1 MALTTTRKTAA
12 FLAAATTLVVL
23 AGCSS
28 SGDSSSSSS
37 DSGAKEDIT
46 IGVALPTTG
55 GSAVLGLPMAQ
66 GLDMAVKAI
75 NADGGIDGANIKLV
89 QEDSGADDTSALN
102 AFNRITSESPAAVI
116 GFPVSTQGFAVMT
129 QVDRTGIPVI
139 MGGTNSKLAAGSDWA
154 FSMTSSDAVTTTA
167 AVEFAAE
174 TLGVKKIALLRESG
188 ELGTGASEVVNET
201 AKDLD
206 IDVVDE
212 EIFQTGDVDLA
223 TQANNLRGSDA
234 DMLFVYG
241 QQADYIVVA
250 NALATAGVK
259 LPTFVAGLQ
268 GGTYAQLN
276 QEGFEQI
283 YNRNQC
289 VPSAAV
295 DNDLATWSA
304 DYEAEYGEAPTE
316 YAAIAYDGMNLL
328 ADALKT
334 AGTDPAEL
342 QKALQTLPSSEGIC
356 GIHEGT
362 DEGNLSFG
370 VTLGHY
376 VDGVYTT
383 DESLS
388 VDPK

>member
-1 MALTTTRKTAA
+1 MALTASRKSVA
-12 FLAAATTLVVL
+12 FVAAATALVAL

-28 SGDSSSSSS
+28 TPAASTDS
-37 DSGAKEDIT
+37 DGAKADIT

-66 GLDMAVKAI
+66 GFEMAVAAI
-75 NADGGIDGANIKLV
+75 NEAGGIDGANIKLV
-89 QEDSGADDTSALN
+89 QEDSGADDASALN

-129 QVDRTGIPVI
+129 QVERTGIPVI

-154 FSMTSSDAVTTTA
+154 FAMTASDAITTTA

-174 TLGVKKIALLRESG
+174 TLGVEKIALLRESG
-188 ELGTGASEVVNET
+188 ELGTGASEIITET
-201 AKDLD
+201 ADELGIDL
-206 IDVVDE
+206 VDE

-234 DMLFVYG
+234 EMLFVYG

-276 QEGFEQI
+276 YDGFETI

-304 DYEAEYGEAPTE
+304 DYEAEYGEVPTE

-328 ADALKT
+328 ADALT
-334 AGTDPAEL
+334 AAGTDPEALKE
-342 QKALQTLPSSEGIC
+342 ALQTLPSSEGIC
-356 GIHEGT
+356 GVHEGT
-362 DEGNLSFG
+362 EDGNLSFG

-376 VDGVYTT
+376 EDGAYVT

>member
-1 MALTTTRKTAA
+1 MAFTTRKTVA
-12 FLAAATTLVVL
+12 FFAAATALVAL

-28 SGDSSSSSS
+28 APAASGD
-37 DSGAKEDIT
+37 DDGPKADIT

-55 GSAVLGLPMAQ
+55 GSAVLGLPMSQ
-66 GLDMAVKAI
+66 GLEMAVAAI
-75 NADGGIDGANIKLV
+75 NADGGIDGANIVLV
-89 QEDSGADDTSALN
+89 QEDSGADDASALN
-102 AFNRITSESPAAVI
+102 AFNRITSENPAAVI

-139 MGGTNSKLAAGSDWA
+139 MGGTNSKLAAGSDYA
-154 FSMTSSDAVTTTA
+154 FSMTASDAITTTA

-174 TLGVKKIALLRESG
+174 TLGVEKIALLRESG
-188 ELGTGASEVVNET
+188 ELGTGASEIVNET
-201 AKDLD
+201 AEDLG
-206 IDVVDE
+206 IEVVDE
-212 EIFQTGDVDLA
+212 EIFQSGDVDLA

-259 LPTFVAGLQ
+259 LPTFIAGLQ

-276 QEGFEQI
+276 YDGFDTI

-295 DNDLATWSA
+295 DNDLAAWSA

-328 ADALKT
+328 ADALTT
-334 AGTDPAEL
+334 AGTDPEAL
-342 QKALQTLPSSEGIC
+342 KTALQELPSSEGIC
-356 GIHEGT
+356 GVHEGT
-362 DEGNLSFG
+362 EEGNLSFG

-376 VDGVYTT
+376 EDGAYVT

>member
-1 MALTTTRKTAA
+1 MAFTATRKAVA
-12 FLAAATTLVVL
+12 FLATATALVAL

-28 SGDSSSSSS
+28 TPAASTDS
-37 DSGAKEDIT
+37 DAPKDDIT

-55 GSAVLGLPMAQ
+55 GSAVLGLPMSQ
-66 GLDMAVKAI
+66 GLQMAVDAI
-75 NADGGIDGANIKLV
+75 NADGGIDGADIVLT

-154 FSMTSSDAVTTTA
+154 FSMTASDAVTTTA

-174 TLGVKKIALLRESG
+174 TLGVEKIALLRESG
-188 ELGTGASEVVNET
+188 ELGTGASEIVNAT
-201 AKDLD
+201 AEDLG
-206 IDVVDE
+206 IEVVDE

-276 QEGFEQI
+276 QDGFEEI

-295 DNDLATWSA
+295 DDDLAAWSA
-304 DYEAEYGEAPTE
+304 DYEAEFGEAPTE

-328 ADALKT
+328 ADALTT
-334 AGTDPAEL
+334 AGTDPEALKE
-342 QKALQTLPSSEGIC
+342 ALQSLPSSEGIC
-356 GIHEGT
+356 GVHEGT
-362 DEGNLSFG
+362 EDGNLSFG

>member
-1 MALTTTRKTAA
+1 MAFTTRKTVA
-12 FLAAATTLVVL
+12 FFAAATALVAL

-28 SGDSSSSSS
+28 TPAASS
-37 DSGAKEDIT
+37 DDGPKADIT

-55 GSAVLGLPMAQ
+55 GSAVLGLPMSQ
-66 GLDMAVKAI
+66 GMEMAVAAI

-89 QEDSGADDTSALN
+89 QEDSGADDASALN

-154 FSMTSSDAVTTTA
+154 FAMTASDAITTTA

-174 TLGVKKIALLRESG
+174 SLGVEKIALLRESG
-188 ELGTGASEVVNET
+188 ELGTGASEIVNAT
-201 AKDLD
+201 ADDLG
-206 IDVVDE
+206 IEVVDE

-234 DMLFVYG
+234 EMLFVYG

-276 QEGFEQI
+276 YDGFETI

-295 DNDLATWSA
+295 DNDLAAWSA

-334 AGTDPAEL
+334 AGTDPEAL
-342 QKALQTLPSSEGIC
+342 KTALQELPSSEGIC
-356 GIHEGT
+356 GVHEGT
-362 DEGNLSFG
+362 EDGNLSFG

-376 VDGVYTT
+376 EDGAYVT

-388 VDPK
+388 VEPK

>member
-1 MALTTTRKTAA
+1 MAFTTRKTVA
-12 FLAAATTLVVL
+12 FFAAATALVAL

-28 SGDSSSSSS
+28 TPAAS
-37 DSGAKEDIT
+37 DDDGPKADIT

-55 GSAVLGLPMAQ
+55 GSAVLGLPMSQ
-66 GLDMAVKAI
+66 GLEMAVAAI
-75 NADGGIDGANIKLV
+75 NADGGIDGADIKLV
-89 QEDSGADDTSALN
+89 QEDSGADDASALN
-102 AFNRITSESPAAVI
+102 AFNRITSENPAAVI

-139 MGGTNSKLAAGSDWA
+139 MGGTNSKLAAGSDYA
-154 FSMTSSDAVTTTA
+154 FSMTASDAITTTA

-174 TLGVKKIALLRESG
+174 TLGVEKIALLRESG
-188 ELGTGASEVVNET
+188 ELGTGASEIVNET
-201 AKDLD
+201 ADDLG
-206 IDVVDE
+206 IEVVDE
-212 EIFQTGDVDLA
+212 EIFQSGDVDLA

-259 LPTFVAGLQ
+259 LPTFIAGLQ

-276 QEGFEQI
+276 YDGFDTI

-295 DNDLATWSA
+295 DNDLAAWSA

-334 AGTDPAEL
+334 AGTDPEAL
-342 QKALQTLPSSEGIC
+342 KTALQELPSTEGIC
-356 GIHEGT
+356 GVHEGT
-362 DEGNLSFG
+362 EDGNLSFG

-376 VDGVYTT
+376 EDGAYVT

-388 VDPK
+388 VEPK